1 MSDVKAV
8 NELVVQFNSLKSEIG
23 KVIIGQKDAVDF
35 TLLSIFCGGHSLL
48 IGVPGLAKT
57 LLVNTVSN
65 ALGLNFKRIQRSEEL
80 V

>member
-23 KVIIGQKDAVDF
+23 KVIIGQNDAVDF

-48 IGVPGLAKT
+48 I
-57 LLVNTVSN
+57 
-65 ALGLNFKRIQRSEEL
+65 
-80 V
+80 